1 MFLSFNLLELISK
14 NLNYILYGLIG
25 VIFLIIIILTIQ
37 KSTHANKINKQMR
50 LIVEGADNSMKVE
63 QKKGKTKK
71 SGPKK
76 ERFKTF
82 RTFYKEYIYFG
93 GSKTKFIQ
101 MMLYGYVGFFI
112 VYLLISRKVIPS
124 LILSLLYFLIVYML
138 IDRKNGKNR
147 KRYMKSFS
155 MSMRVICSSLEA
167 GNTFQQSIRNIIA
180 RDVIMERLR
189 QEYIILDNNL
199 RTNMSIEEAMQQF
212 YLRNNMFPEFTM
224 FVTVVQF
231 AIKKGDSG
239 LKEVLVQLQG
249 TLDQKIENY
258 AEIDSEISLYSTVFY
273 ILIIAEIGITFLI
286 KLFKPEFFTVM
297 STGIGPLKL
306 LGSVIMAAVG
316 LIIFK
321 NMVRN
326 AAEA

>member
-1 MFLSFNLLELISK
+1 MFLSFDFTDFLSK
-14 NLNYILYGLIG
+14 NLNYILYALIG
-25 VIFLIIIILTIQ
+25 VIFAILIVLIIQ
-37 KSTHANKINKQMR
+37 KSVQTNKLNKQMR
-50 LIVEGADNSMKVE
+50 LIVEGADNSMKVDVNKE
-63 QKKGKTKK
+63 NEKKNVY
-71 SGPKK
+71 KK
-76 ERFKTF
+76 ERFKSF
-82 RTFYKEYIYFG
+82 KTFYREYIYFG
-93 GSKTKFIQ
+93 GSKVKFIQ
-101 MMLYGYVGFFI
+101 ILVYGYVAFF
-112 VYLLISRKVIPS
+112 VAYLLISRKIIPS
-124 LILSLLYFLIVYML
+124 IILAFLYFLIVYML

-212 YLRNNMFPEFTM
+212 YLRNNMFPEFIM

-273 ILIIAEIGITFLI
+273 VLIIAEIGITFLI
-286 KLFKPEFFTVM
+286 KLFKPEFFETM

-306 LGSVIMAAVG
+306 IGSVLLAAFG
-316 LIIFK
+316 LLFFK